1 MVEEQDANYPH
12 YKTSLGKYEDGPF
25 TVGSYTLYDSR
36 NVKVEHHKSTW
47 RTLGDFP
54 YASRYISS
62 YSTVTIDGELYIFGE
77 LNLNSFPALQNLF
90 RK

>member
-1 MVEEQDANYPH
+1 MGKFEE
-12 YKTSLGKYEDGPF
+12 SPF
-25 TVGSYTLYDSR
+25 AVGSRTPD

-54 YASRYISS
+54 YASSYIAY

-77 LNLNSFPALQNLF
+77 LNLNSFPTLQNLVE
-90 RK
+90 KITILIGI